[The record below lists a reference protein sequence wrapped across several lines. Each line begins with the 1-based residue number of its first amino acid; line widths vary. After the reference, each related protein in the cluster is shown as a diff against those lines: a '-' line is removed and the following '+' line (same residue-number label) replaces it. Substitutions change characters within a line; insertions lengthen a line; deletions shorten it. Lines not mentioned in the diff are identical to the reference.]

1 MKFSFDVP
9 EFTSVNWPRIFN
21 SGVAPE
27 TNCISRDSLL
37 IAYPGASG
45 TVQAALQI
53 RVAMAASG
61 ARREWNAAR
70 DKMSDSNGQMAFGEV
85 RNAIRTIG

>member
-1 MKFSFDVP
+1 
-9 EFTSVNWPRIFN
+9 
-21 SGVAPE
+21 
-27 TNCISRDSLL
+27 LL

-53 RVAMAASG
+53 RVATAASS

-70 DKMSDSNGQMAFGEV
+70 DKMSDSNGRMAFGEV
-85 RNAIRTIG
+85 RNAICTTG